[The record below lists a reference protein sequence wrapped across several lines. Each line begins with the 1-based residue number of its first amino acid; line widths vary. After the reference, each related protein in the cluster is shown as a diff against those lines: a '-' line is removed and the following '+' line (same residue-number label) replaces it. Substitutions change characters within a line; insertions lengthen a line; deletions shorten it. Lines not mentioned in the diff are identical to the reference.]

1 MKYNVKNKLC
11 SQNGVSLLFA
21 FLFLLVASM
30 VSAVI
35 VAGATTAVRHV
46 HEDTRREQAYLTL
59 ESGAKLLREMLAET
73 TVTITQEESGETET
87 SPEESDGAES
97 SPEESVSDTSE
108 PVPRYEGAG
117 PLGKIMEQAVQSL
130 DEMNEQGENDLVYPA
145 GTIHITAPEVNHK
158 AVFADISAKLVVKK
172 ETDSIETAYRVEGT
186 LEFQNGES
194 GSSQKLFLSVPAKL
208 QGNQGELRWK
218 NAELYTRPTP
228 TPEEI
233 MEEEP

>member
-35 VAGATTAVRHV
+35 VAGATTAVRRV

-73 TVTITQEESGETET
+73 TVTITQEESDETET

-97 SPEESVSDTSE
+97 SPEESGEESE
-108 PVPRYEGAG
+108 PVSYEGAG
-117 PLGKIMEQAVQSL
+117 PLGEMMKQAVQSL
-130 DEMNEQGENDLVYPA
+130 DDNGNPVEY
-145 GTIHITAPEVNHK
+145 TIHITAPEVNNK
-158 AVFADISAKLVVKK
+158 AVFANISAKLEVKK
-172 ETDSIETAYRVEGT
+172 ETDSVRTAYIVEGT

-194 GSSQKLFLSVPAKL
+194 GNSQKLFLSVPAKL
-208 QGNQGELRWK
+208 QGNQGELRWE